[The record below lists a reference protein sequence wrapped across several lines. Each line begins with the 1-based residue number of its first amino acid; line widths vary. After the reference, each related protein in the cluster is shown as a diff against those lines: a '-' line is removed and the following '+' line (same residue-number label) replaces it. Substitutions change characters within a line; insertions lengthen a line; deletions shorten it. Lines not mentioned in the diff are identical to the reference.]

1 MQLQTVPDISS
12 SSPLPLYRQ
21 VKKYIQGQISANI
34 WKPDS
39 KIPSENELVR
49 ILGVSRMT
57 VNRALRELTL
67 EGLLVRL
74 QGVGTF
80 VAHQKPQSALLEIRS
95 IASEIESRGGVHS
108 SEVLTLED
116 LPATESLAANLGI
129 PLGSALYHSILIH
142 RESGVP
148 IQYAERF
155 VNPIV
160 APDYLSQDFTSITPS
175 EYLLSVAPITAVE
188 HVIEATQPKP
198 KVRKKLAMQPS
209 EPCLV
214 LYRKTWSRDVVAT
227 SSTLIFPGSRYRLGG
242 RFSPP
247 SATHRVTA

>member
-1 MQLQTVPDISS
+1 MQLQKVPDISQ

-21 VKKYIQGQISANI
+21 VKKYIQEQISTSK
-34 WKPDS
+34 WKPDTR
-39 KIPSENELVR
+39 IPSENELVR
-49 ILGVSRMT
+49 TLSVSRMT
-57 VNRALRELTL
+57 INRALRELTL

-80 VAHQKPQSALLEIRS
+80 VAHQKPQSALLEIKS

-108 SEVLTLED
+108 SEVITLED
-116 LPATESLAANLGI
+116 LPATDSLAAILGI
-129 PLGSALYHSILIH
+129 APDSRLYHSILIH
-142 RESGVP
+142 RENGVP

-155 VNPIV
+155 VNPNV

-188 HVIEATQPKP
+188 HIIEATQPAP

-214 LYRKTWSRDVVAT
+214 LYRKTWSQNVVAT

-242 RFSPP
+242 RFTPP
-247 SATHRVTA
+247 TATHRVTA

>member
-1 MQLQTVPDISS
+1 MQLQEIPDVSPS
-12 SSPLPLYRQ
+12 PPLPLYRQ
-21 VKKYIQGQISANI
+21 VKKYIQGQISAGK
-34 WKPDS
+34 WKPDT

-49 ILGVSRMT
+49 TLGVSRMT

-80 VAHQKPQSALLEIRS
+80 VARQKPQSALLEIKS
-95 IASEIESRGGVHS
+95 IASEIESRGGTHS
-108 SEVLTLED
+108 SEVLSLEQ
-116 LPATESLAANLGI
+116 LSATESLAAILGI
-129 PLGSALYHSILIH
+129 SPGSPLYHSILIH
-142 RESGVP
+142 HENGQP

-188 HVIEATQPKP
+188 HIIEATQPAP

-214 LYRKTWSRDVVAT
+214 LYRKTWSQDMVAT
-227 SSTLIFPGSRYRLGG
+227 SSTLTFPGSRYRLGG
-242 RFSPP
+242 YFTPP